1 MALWGLLRV
10 SEGQPTGYSS
20 KPLYVHRESVT
31 MTTKKDNANDEK
43 LAQLEADL
51 AFYKGLMDT
60 VRKKSRAVP
69 EIGEALF
76 GVMRHYQRKLKEEAN
91 R

>member
-1 MALWGLLRV
+1 
-10 SEGQPTGYSS
+10 
-20 KPLYVHRESVT
+20 
-31 MTTKKDNANDEK
+31 MTEKKIDKKDEK
-43 LAQLEADL
+43 IAQLEADL

-60 VRKKSRAVP
+60 VRKKSRAVS
-69 EIGEALF
+69 EVGDVLF